1 MKLLIAPS
9 AVADLDEIWAYL
21 AKKGS
26 IELAER
32 IVNSLTHRFS
42 LLARNPGTGR
52 SRPELRKDVRS
63 FPTGNYRI
71 YYRPEKRGVVRILH
85 IRHAAR
91 DERNLFR

>member
-21 AKKGS
+21 AKKKS
-26 IELAER
+26 IKLAER

-71 YYRPEKRGVVRILH
+71 YYRHERGVVRILH
-85 IRHAAR
+85 IRHTAR
-91 DERNLFR
+91 DERKLFR